1 MSPGCPS
8 GRIQVFSCI
17 SKGSRTGTTRSSYS
31 PTVSRFLYGRRN
43 RPQCDERQ
51 NARDETILNYARDAV
66 KRVST
71 MHATVDSDALFDAFL
86 NA

>member
-1 MSPGCPS
+1 
-8 GRIQVFSCI
+8 
-17 SKGSRTGTTRSSYS
+17 
-31 PTVSRFLYGRRN
+31 VSRFLYGRRN